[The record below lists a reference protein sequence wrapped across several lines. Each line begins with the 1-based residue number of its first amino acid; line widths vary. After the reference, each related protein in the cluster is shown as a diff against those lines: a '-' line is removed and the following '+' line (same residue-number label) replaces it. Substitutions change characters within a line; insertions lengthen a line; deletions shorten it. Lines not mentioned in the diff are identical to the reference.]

1 MNFIPVG
8 GRRFF
13 MAMGAG
19 ITATVLQWYG
29 KLDAVGTTYAA
40 IVLGTVGGYITGA
53 VFEHRTNAKFKP
65 EPPDDQQPKD

>member
-1 MNFIPVG
+1 MKTDFTAFG

-29 KLDAVGTTYAA
+29 KLDANGSTYAL

-53 VFEHRTNAKFKP
+53 VVENKHNVDAG
-65 EPPDDQQPKD
+65 KDK

>member
-1 MNFIPVG
+1 MNFTTIG

-19 ITATVLQWYG
+19 ITATVLQWFG
-29 KLDAVGTTYAA
+29 KLDANGSTYAL

-53 VFEHRTNAKFKP
+53 VVEHKANVAAG
-65 EPPDDQQPKD
+65 KDKS